1 MHIDRRN
8 AIRLRDIIRS
18 AVIQIVVMLSVML
31 SVVMLSDIMLS
42 FIMLSVIVLSVILLS
57 VIMLLY
63 TNCHMKSAVMHI
75 DRRNAITLS
84 VVMLSVVA
92 PLVPS
97 RNEIES
103 LPFFQPNLAKIVR
116 LIT

>member
-1 MHIDRRN
+1 MKSAIMHIARRN
-8 AIRLRDIIRS
+8 AITLRDIIRS
-18 AVIQIVVMLSVML
+18 AVIQIAVMQ
-31 SVVMLSDIMLS
+31 SVVM
-42 FIMLSVIVLSVILLS
+42 
-57 VIMLLY
+57 
-63 TNCHMKSAVMHI
+63 
-75 DRRNAITLS
+75 LS

>member
-1 MHIDRRN
+1 MLSVANKHIMQ
-8 AIRLRDIIRS
+8 S
-18 AVIQIVVMLSVML
+18 VVMLSVVKL
-31 SVVMLSDIMLS
+31 SVVIQ
-42 FIMLSVIVLSVILLS
+42 
-57 VIMLLY
+57 
-63 TNCHMKSAVMHI
+63 N
-75 DRRNAITLS
+75 